1 MNTQQLKVWVLFRAR
16 RKGEGPAERGLKVA
30 SQQRGGHGEL
40 IGKEGEA
47 ARWWE
52 FWSCLGRQV
61 GVRGER
67 GDGVGLGPRLR
78 PRPTKVIR
86 WPQKATQ
93 RLEPEERL
101 NSCPQPN
108 HGPSEAEAGTG
119 SGGKFRELSEAEA
132 CMCTHARGRVLRLR

>member
-1 MNTQQLKVWVLFRAR
+1 MTGNGVGKKAWGVLKVSCQAR
-16 RKGEGPAERGLKVA
+16 GHKREEGGR
-30 SQQRGGHGEL
+30 
-40 IGKEGEA
+40 
-47 ARWWE
+47 
-52 FWSCLGRQV
+52 SCLGRRV